1 MRYLLMEDFTLMNKH
16 SLLKKASYLLF
27 SLPAYALFS
36 QHIPPPV
43 SASDPY
49 GIDFSQITGDVIQA
63 AEYKGNDLDE
73 LTLSSITSYKDG
85 SITKIIQYDDGT
97 ARLTTSY
104 LYSEDDALI
113 SISGAD
119 MNGNMR
125 WKYLYKYDAHGNQ
138 IEEKSLNASNMVEW
152 RIESTYTASGKL
164 KTNTTYNAS
173 DDVTLKEKFQYNDRG
188 FISADI
194 TQYPDGKLLKRI
206 IYSYTKGGHIAQED
220 HYDSTGFFERIGYS
234 YTSSG
239 EIISFSNIGKDYS
252 INSRTTLKYGTQGKI
267 TTQTITAKDKS
278 VTSIQYV
285 YDERGNWIWK
295 YDNKM
300 YALRKIVYEE

>member
-1 MRYLLMEDFTLMNKH
+1 MEDFTLMNKH

-27 SLPAYALFS
+27 ALPAYALFA
-36 QHIPPPV
+36 QHITTPV

-173 DDVTLKEKFQYNDRG
+173 DDVTLKETFQYNDRG

-220 HYDSTGFFERIGYS
+220 HYDAVGFFERVGYS
-234 YTSSG
+234 YTEG
-239 EIISFSNIGKDYS
+239 GDIVSFSNSGKDYS
-252 INSRTTLKYGTQGKI
+252 LNSRTLLQYGLNGKI
-267 TTQTITAKDKS
+267 IKETITGKDNS
-278 VTSIQYV
+278 LTEINYV
-285 YDERGNWIWK
+285 YDDRNNWIWR
-295 YDNKM
+295 YDGKT
-300 YALRKIVYEE
+300 YTLRKILYRK

>member
-27 SLPAYALFS
+27 ALPAYALFA
-36 QHIPPPV
+36 QHITTPV

-73 LTLSSITSYKDG
+73 LTLSSITSYKDV
-85 SITKIIQYDDGT
+85 SIT
-97 ARLTTSY
+97 
-104 LYSEDDALI
+104 
-113 SISGAD
+113 GAD

-173 DDVTLKEKFQYNDRG
+173 DDVTLKETFQYNDRG

-220 HYDSTGFFERIGYS
+220 HYDSTGFFERIGY
-234 YTSSG
+234 
-239 EIISFSNIGKDYS
+239 
-252 INSRTTLKYGTQGKI
+252 
-267 TTQTITAKDKS
+267 
-278 VTSIQYV
+278 
-285 YDERGNWIWK
+285 
-295 YDNKM
+295 
-300 YALRKIVYEE
+300 